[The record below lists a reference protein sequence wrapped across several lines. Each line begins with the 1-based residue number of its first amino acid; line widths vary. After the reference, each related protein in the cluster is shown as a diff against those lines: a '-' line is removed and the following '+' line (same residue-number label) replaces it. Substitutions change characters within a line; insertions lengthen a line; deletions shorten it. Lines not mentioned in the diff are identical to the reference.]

1 MQLPD
6 FAAGQAALLHE
17 RVKGVSSLIVSA
29 QLVQDLVTQILPI

>member
-17 RVKGVSSLIVSA
+17 LLNGESSLIVSA
-29 QLVQDLVTQILPI
+29 QLVQDRVTQRLPI